1 MSRPDPAQDPV
12 IQELREQIS
21 ANDRA
26 LVEAINRRLQ
36 LLERMLAR
44 KVEQGYP
51 LYDPARE
58 SRMLKALDALNEGP
72 ISAGGL
78 AEIYQTMLEVTQREA
93 GYERAAASEAA
104 ELKSR

>member
-1 MSRPDPAQDPV
+1 MSRQDPAEDPV

-26 LVEAINRRLQ
+26 IIDAINRRLQ

-44 KVEQGYP
+44 KVEQGYA

-58 SRMLKALDALNEGP
+58 SRMLKALEDLNNGP
-72 ISAGGL
+72 ISTDGL
-78 AEIYQTMLEVTQREA
+78 AEIYQAVLEVTQREA
-93 GYERAAASEAA
+93 GYERAAATAQA
-104 ELKSR
+104 RGVGR